1 MSETKRVE
9 KKTEKTKKAEKPKK
23 EKKPNKWHQH
33 VMKFRETHPELSF
46 KEVLRQAS
54 KTYKKQ
60 KPKKP
65 KKQKKQTKKE

>member
-1 MSETKRVE
+1 MD
-9 KKTEKTKKAEKPKK
+9 
-23 EKKPNKWHQH
+23 
-33 VMKFRETHPELSF
+33 FRKTHPELSF

-60 KPKKP
+60 KPKKEKEKP